1 MADIKAEYLACPIRN
16 VVSRFGD
23 KWSMLV
29 LYQLHVSETGIL
41 RFNEMRRLMTD
52 CSQKMLSQTLKN
64 LEQSHL
70 VHREVYP
77 EVPPRVEYSL
87 TDIGKSLMPTLT
99 ALIAWGKEHFRHK
112 TKPEYGSNR
121 HIQVKLVN
129 GEVTVTNVHVGLLG
143 DIITYP
149 IDVDPEL
156 NISKVQL
163 LDAILH
169 ELSSDGFSDSDESA
183 FWDDFD
189 NLQKA
194 KIIR

>member
-1 MADIKAEYLACPIRN
+1 MTLRELINSVD
-16 VVSRFGD
+16 
-23 KWSMLV
+23 
-29 LYQLHVSETGIL
+29 SEQYSDSPL
-41 RFNEMRRLMTD
+41 F
-52 CSQKMLSQTLKN
+52 QKL
-64 LEQSHL
+64 
-70 VHREVYP
+70 
-77 EVPPRVEYSL
+77 
-87 TDIGKSLMPTLT
+87 
-99 ALIAWGKEHFRHK
+99 HK

-129 GEVTVTNVHVGLLG
+129 GEVTITNVHVGSLG
-143 DIITYP
+143 DI
-149 IDVDPEL
+149 L

-169 ELSSDGFSDSDESA
+169 ELSSDGFSDSDEST